1 MVIIAKHENKDNLI
15 YKQSLAGSLSSLF
28 SKAPLE
34 NSVVC
39 FCFFFFYCLL
49 GFGGGFLLFVLG
61 FFFCMGIEAGN
72 TCVVFSPTL
81 PLLS

>member
-39 FCFFFFYCLL
+39 FWVFFYCLL
-49 GFGGGFLLFVLG
+49 GFGGGFLLFGLV
-61 FFFCMGIEAGN
+61 FFFFIKSPFTEASKANQN
-72 TCVVFSPTL
+72 TT
-81 PLLS
+81 

>member
-39 FCFFFFYCLL
+39 FWVFFFYCLL

-61 FFFCMGIEAGN
+61 FFSSSN
-72 TCVVFSPTL
+72 HH
-81 PLLS
+81 LLRHQRQTRTQHRQN